1 MRMNRKHK
9 EPEPLIAEP
18 DTEEKKALQM
28 SVIYYLQHC
37 LTHCKTKEEMSKA
50 VETLN
55 LYLESL
61 PIKKAL
67 NTSKPN

>member
-1 MRMNRKHK
+1 MDQKSN
-9 EPEPLIAEP
+9 EPESLLDEP
-18 DTEEKKALQM
+18 DKEKKETLQM
-28 SVIYYLQHC
+28 TVIHYLHHC
-37 LTHCKTKEEMSKA
+37 LTHYKTKEEMLKA

-67 NTSKPN
+67 NTSKPD